1 MWGYGRAD
9 DTGLTLY
16 KTEREHFDLF
26 CMVMER
32 GFALHTGRSNRLVLE
47 YQLTDTGSDRYLP
60 KVRAK
65 SGVSFLIPDN
75 WLKPSNLYL
84 YYDPANAEDVPRLA
98 EFNPATNQFIPYT
111 FDHSDEL
118 SRVHSPLQLPI
129 VKLSTLKGLHY
140 IKDIACLPLFEADF
154 DQLFQQDPAL
164 AEQVRISLTH
174 KLKNYMSFAQP
185 WLKADKAQRI
195 AQEYLER
202 HGTPS
207 SSSPRTA
214 ASGKDDDADFL
225 NWD

>member
-9 DTGLTLY
+9 DTDLTLY

-32 GFALHTGRSNRLVLE
+32 SFALHTGSRNRLVLE
-47 YQLTDTGSDRYLP
+47 YQLIDTGSDRYLP
-60 KVRAK
+60 KVHTK
-65 SGVSFLIPDN
+65 SGVSFLIPEG

-98 EFNPATNQFIPYT
+98 EFNPATNQFIPYS
-111 FDHSDEL
+111 FANNDEL

-140 IKDIACLPLFEADF
+140 IKDIACLRLFEADF
-154 DQLFQQDPAL
+154 DLLFQQDPAL
-164 AEQVRISLTH
+164 AEQVRLSLTN
-174 KLKNYMSFAQP
+174 KLKNYMNFAQP

-195 AQEYLER
+195 AREYLEQ
-202 HGTPS
+202 HGQPPL
-207 SSSPRTA
+207 SPKR
-214 ASGKDDDADFL
+214 
-225 NWD
+225 